1 MAEEKEIKPKSPI
14 MKILGLVGKILAGL
28 VLGTTVVLN
37 LMVVYILFFPDNMPK
52 PFYLMYT
59 QPTPMPTPDVA
70 ATEQTTT
77 GNGENPGSATP
88 GENTQGTPTGE
99 HLPGTGIMLDT
110 GTKIV
115 NLAEPGGRKFI
126 RCDVVVEFAIT
137 DPSYAKLDGEKKT
150 TFMNDFKMEINA
162 LLPIINDTVISI
174 LSTKDFQSVYT
185 AEGKEALRSEI
196 LSTLKAKLPEYYII
210 NIYFTEFVMQ

>member
-1 MAEEKEIKPKSPI
+1 MADEAKPKPSI
-14 MKILGLVGKILAGL
+14 TKILGPVLKILLGL

-37 LMVVYILFFPDNMPK
+37 LMVVYILFFPDEMPK

-59 QPTPMPTPDVA
+59 QPTPMP
-70 ATEQTTT
+70 ATEEGATGEQVTT
-77 GNGENPGSATP
+77 GEGENSGSSAS
-88 GENTQGTPTGE
+88 GEHTTGE
-99 HLPGTGIMLDT
+99 AAGEYMPGTGVMLDT

-126 RCDVVVEFAIT
+126 RCNVVVEFAIT
-137 DPSYAKLDGEKKT
+137 DPEYAKLTGEKKT
-150 TFMNDFKMEINA
+150 EFMNELKTEINA
-162 LLPIINDTVISI
+162 QLPIINDTVITI

-185 AEGKEALRSEI
+185 AEGKEALRAEI
-196 LSTLKAKLPEYYII
+196 LNTIKARLPEFYII

>member
-1 MAEEKEIKPKSPI
+1 MADESKPKSPI
-14 MKILGLVGKILAGL
+14 MNILGLVVKILAGL

-59 QPTPMPTPDVA
+59 QPTPMPTSEAGVG
-70 ATEQTTT
+70 EQSTAV
-77 GNGENPGSATP
+77 NGENSGASKP
-88 GENTQGTPTGE
+88 GEHAEGTPAGE
-99 HLPGTGIMLDT
+99 YLPGTGVMLDT

-137 DPSYAKLDGEKKT
+137 NPDYAKLTGEKKT
-150 TFMNDFKMEINA
+150 EFMNEFKTEINA
-162 LLPIINDTVISI
+162 QLPIINDTVITI

-185 AEGKEALRSEI
+185 ADGKEALRTEI
-196 LSTLKAKLPEYYII
+196 LSTLKAKLREFYII